1 MSKPLQ
7 PVEIRAS
14 LVRTFRRDLIGPN
27 PTSEDADLATER
39 LNENPSRWYLAGF
52 LAPAEGDMS
61 MDARDE
67 SDDPSAQEEREN
79 QADLVEEAGAGGAV
93 GDQDQPDPPSSRRRF
108 LPSSIGLTVLLPP
121 AVTEIEAKVT
131 WGDYLTEPPLPETIL
146 IGEDEIGEDGKSK
159 RRSLP
164 DVEWV
169 RSPRERSLRLRVPEG
184 RGEPLVLPESAAAQ
198 RRGGGLQ
205 LETHARL
212 FTYSTPEGSTE
223 QVRAVTV
230 FLVNRRATTRRR
242 YADVTFAFQARL
254 ELICLAGF
262 HPRTDL
268 SGVDAFDEDH
278 RVSDLHYRDVCEYA
292 VGRNSA
298 AAWESSEPEPHKITR
313 VWTDPLPCAEVER
326 VAPNE
331 DEALTSQVEF
341 GMERLADLAKN
352 GGATLKGALEDLPK
366 LYGVWIE
373 RERRKVPHL
382 APRRRETAQSLIDSM
397 EIAKRRIAAGI
408 DLIGKDDIVRTAFRL
423 TNEAVAKAARR
434 RNAGATGDPAAQPAP
449 KWRPFQLAFILLNL
463 VRPGRRC
470 TSRPRIGRSPVLPD
484 RRRQDRSLSW
494 PRRLRDLAPAIDRA
508 WCARRRCRSYHALH
522 TAAPHPRPACPR
534 RCRCLRTRT
543 HARRS
548 DQRRCQGPKILGD
561 WPIEIGLWVGS
572 DASPNRLG
580 RTGDGDKHTAVGR
593 VQRFRNGQD
602 RRAPAPLKACP
613 WCGTEFTSASFACV
627 PNNTAPINMEIRCV
641 NTACDFTRG
650 RALPVLTVDEPIY
663 RRLPAFLIATVDKFA
678 SLPWL
683 GEAGAFFGN
692 VDRFEAGVG
701 FFGAAEPGRGRPLDN
716 GWKLDPPFAHHS
728 GRVASHSGPLGTVAG
743 LYEAA
748 IDQLSSRQIGDRRIR
763 PEIIASTAT
772 VRRAQAQ
779 IRALFDRSET
789 KIFPPPGIDRTDSF
803 FAQTI

>member
-230 FLVNRRATTRRR
+230 FLVNCRATTRRR

-463 VRPGRRC
+463 SGLVDGAHPDRELADLLFFPTGGGKTEAYLGLAAFVISHRRLTGPGVLGAGIAVIMRYTLRLLTLDQLARAAAVVCALELMRDDPTNVDAKGRRSSA
-470 TSRPRIGRSPVLPD
+470 TGQSKSGYG
-484 RRRQDRSLSW
+484 
-494 PRRLRDLAPAIDRA
+494 LAPMPPLTA
-508 WCARRRCRSYHALH
+508 WVVPE
-522 TAAPHPRPACPR
+522 TATS
-534 RCRCLRTRT
+534 TRL
-543 HARRS
+543 S
-548 DQRRCQGPKILGD
+548 
-561 WPIEIGLWVGS
+561 
-572 DASPNRLG
+572 
-580 RTGDGDKHTAVGR
+580 
-593 VQRFRNGQD
+593 
-602 RRAPAPLKACP
+602 
-613 WCGTEFTSASFACV
+613 
-627 PNNTAPINMEIRCV
+627 
-641 NTACDFTRG
+641 
-650 RALPVLTVDEPIY
+650 
-663 RRLPAFLIATVDKFA
+663 
-678 SLPWL
+678 
-683 GEAGAFFGN
+683 
-692 VDRFEAGVG
+692 
-701 FFGAAEPGRGRPLDN
+701 
-716 GWKLDPPFAHHS
+716 
-728 GRVASHSGPLGTVAG
+728 VASSGLGTVKTG
-743 LYEAA
+743 EPLP
-748 IDQLSSRQIGDRRIR
+748 L
-763 PEIIASTAT
+763 
-772 VRRAQAQ
+772 
-779 IRALFDRSET
+779 
-789 KIFPPPGIDRTDSF
+789 
-803 FAQTI
+803 